1 MMEHTKFGVSVGL
14 VGAAMY
20 LLTCFGGYTSAI
32 ILCGYVLLFETNLW
46 LRNCCVKAIALDLVF
61 AFVSGTVGLIPN
73 VLSFIDKM
81 FNTTFSYGL
90 INTIVNNIQFAIS
103 ILNTALILML
113 CVKAIKGKTM
123 DIPIV
128 DGLIAKHVKI
138 TNVGQ

>member
-20 LLTCFGGYTSAI
+20 LLTCFGGYTPAL
-32 ILCGYVLLFETNLW
+32 ILCGYVLLFETNHW

-61 AFVSGTVGLIPN
+61 VFVSSAMGLIPN

-81 FNTTFSYGL
+81 FNTALSYGM

-103 ILNTALILML
+103 ILNTALFLML
-113 CVKAIKGKTM
+113 CVKAIKGRTIN
-123 DIPIV
+123 IPIV
-128 DGLIAKHVKI
+128 DALIAKYVKI
-138 TNVGQ
+138 FN